1 MEQVTNV
8 ENSLLGRKSVASL
21 IAILLIA
28 NAIGAHAQISAA
40 SAGARHTDLARSE
53 IVFTDSMG
61 AILRSDPATGG
72 SEVVAQSQKLV
83 QPLGICVGSSG
94 EYFVTDTGCFGV
106 VGVNPQTGR
115 QRLVSCGGILG
126 MPFGIAAERSG
137 TLLVVNALNVVR
149 IDPATGAQSVVA
161 SGGLLLYPL
170 AVAVAE
176 NSDIYVV
183 NALGAVIRVNA
194 RTGAQTLIT
203 SGGYLERPQGIA
215 VSGKNIFVTDVAT
228 PDGNF
233 GVGRIIQVDAH
244 SGAQRVVSEGGSL
257 VGPMGIAD
265 TRGGQLI
272 VADPYTVN
280 PDSADLA
287 DGGYDGAIVRVDVAS
302 GEQTVLARGQQE
314 FLNPRGVVVVDAKEE
329 TK

>member
-8 ENSLLGRKSVASL
+8 KNSLLSVRSAAL
-21 IAILLIA
+21 PVAILLIS
-28 NAIGAHAQISAA
+28 NAISAYAQA
-40 SAGARHTDLARSE
+40 SAGSNGERNSDRARSE

-61 AILRSDPATGG
+61 AVLRADPATGG
-72 SEVVAQSQKLV
+72 SEVVAQNQKLV

-106 VGVNPQTGR
+106 VGVNPQTGQ

-137 TLLVVNALNVVR
+137 TLLVVNALNLVR

-194 RTGAQTLIT
+194 RTGAQTLIA
-203 SGGYLERPQGIA
+203 SGGYLERPQGIS
-215 VSGKNIFVTDVAT
+215 VSGNDVYVTDVAT

-233 GVGRIIQVDAH
+233 GVGRIIHVDAH
-244 SGAQRVVSEGGSL
+244 SGAQTVVSEGGSL
-257 VGPMGIAD
+257 VGPMGIAI
-265 TRGGQLI
+265 TGGGQLI

-287 DGGYDGAIVRVDVAS
+287 DGGYDGAILRVDVAS
-302 GEQTVLARGQQE
+302 GEQTVLARGQQD
-314 FLNPRGVVVVDAKEE
+314 FLNPRGVVVVD
-329 TK
+329 TKDEVK